1 MLKIIKKIYTVL
13 VLIKNVI
20 FRKKHYTLRFVA
32 ERDSVIKRWYYDFK
46 HWGFSHDNLEMVAGA
61 DRLCEL
67 YSDGEDEVTVDI
79 IATKH
84 LLDQKDMKDYDLF
97 VGEKFIIDGQTHQ
110 GTIIKS
116 QLDKYLYGRN
126 YTNVK
131 TNVYTNQTKIMTMWI
146 CPVTLFVLGR
156 YPNYLYVKKHVCRSN
171 KI

>member
-79 IATKH
+79 VASKNVCVECAA
-84 LLDQKDMKDYDLF
+84 DYDFYEGLRLE
-97 VGEKFIIDGQTHQ
+97 GKGIN
-110 GTIIKS
+110 
-116 QLDKYLYGRN
+116 KYLYGRT
-126 YTNVK
+126 YQNVK
-131 TNVYTNQTKIMTMWI
+131 SDPTGKLTISTMWI

-156 YPNYLYVKKHVCRSN
+156 YPNCLYVKKHVCRSN